1 MLEFI
6 STLKQRYQA
15 IQLGLVQQSMQWS
28 NYQACIEQLMLIEA
42 FLHKVHLIKNKG
54 HPTHIAVIGPTQS
67 GKSTLVNL
75 LLNQEAAG
83 VSPLAGF
90 TVHPQAFSIDLSN
103 DALTEVAEHFSGFQQ
118 VEQFSLSPEKY
129 NSYSLTSISSQHLS
143 GCMLWDTPDFD
154 SIDAQNYK
162 EGVLKTLALADVLVL
177 VVSKE
182 KYADQSVWD
191 VLALLEPLNQSLLV
205 VINKLVADSEQLI
218 IDSFIERWQQ
228 VRSDPAPTIFPI
240 LFAKDH
246 ALTDQQAGLSDL
258 LQRSIKQVKRKKHDQ
273 AAYAFIRQ
281 NWHEWISPITLEI
294 EAQAQWQSIVSHT
307 LKDALVIYQRDYL
320 DHPQHYDT
328 FQNALAKLLTL
339 LEVPGIAKVLMQSR
353 KALTWPLRKIF
364 SLGGE
369 VSKGSHPI
377 TKETEVLQQIAEHI
391 LLQVGDKVLDQIDQE
406 HDNNKW
412 WKQINSQL
420 RQDKSIILGDFAQK
434 TELYHENFKQ
444 DIEATAQGLYTKLE
458 EHPAIL
464 NSLRATRVTTDA
476 AMLALTVQA
485 GGIGLHDLLI
495 APAMLSITSYLA
507 ESAVGSY
514 LHRAESELKQRQLN
528 TVKELLFAQVIHQVL
543 QQLPEKMAKS
553 THFNI
558 SAEQLAAAEAQL
570 KIKPHGLRIL

>member
-42 FLHKVHLIKNKG
+42 FLHKGHLINNKA
-54 HPTHIAVIGPTQS
+54 HPIHIAVVGPTQS

-90 TVHPQAFSIDLSN
+90 TVHPQAFSVDLSG
-103 DALTEVAEHFSGFQQ
+103 DTLIEVAEHFSGFRQ

-129 NSYSLTSISSQHLS
+129 NSYSLTSVSSQHLS

-154 SIDAQNYK
+154 SIDAQSYK

-228 VRSDPAPTIFPI
+228 VRSDSAPTIFPI

-273 AAYAFIRQ
+273 AAYEFIRQ
-281 NWHEWISPITLEI
+281 NWHEWVAPITLEI
-294 EAQAQWQSIVSHT
+294 EAQAQWQSIVSQT
-307 LKDALVIYQRDYL
+307 LQDALVIYKRDYL

-353 KALTWPLRKIF
+353 KALTWPLRKVF

-420 RQDKSIILGDFAQK
+420 RQDKAIILGDFSQK

-543 QQLPEKMAKS
+543 QQLPEKMAQS

>member
-6 STLKQRYQA
+6 STLKQRYQT
-15 IQLGLVQQSMQWS
+15 IQLGLVGQSTQWS

-42 FLHKVHLIKNKG
+42 FLHKGRLIENKA
-54 HPTHIAVIGPTQS
+54 HPIHIAVIGPTQS

-75 LLNQEAAG
+75 LLKQEAAG

-90 TVHPQAFSIDLSN
+90 TVHPQAFSVDLSN

-129 NSYSLTSISSQHLS
+129 NSYSLAPISSAHLS

-154 SIDAQNYK
+154 SIDAQSYK

-191 VLALLEPLNQSLLV
+191 VLALLEPLNHALLV

-228 VRSDPAPTIFPI
+228 VRSDSAPTIFPI

-246 ALTDQQAGLSDL
+246 ALIDQQAGLSDL
-258 LQRSIKQVKRKKHDQ
+258 LQRSIKQVKRKKHDH
-273 AAYAFIRQ
+273 AAHEFIRQ
-281 NWHEWISPITLEI
+281 NWAEWIAPIKLEI
-294 EAQAQWQSIVSHT
+294 EAQAQWQSIVSQT
-307 LKDALVIYQRDYL
+307 LQDALVIYKRDYL

-339 LEVPGIAKVLMQSR
+339 LEVPGIAQILMQSR
-353 KALTWPLRKIF
+353 KVLTWPLRKVF
-364 SLGGE
+364 SLGSK
-369 VSKGSHPI
+369 VSKGSHPT

-391 LLQVGDKVLDQIDQE
+391 LLQIGDKVLDQIDQA

-412 WKQINSQL
+412 WKQMNSQL
-420 RQDKSIILGDFAQK
+420 RQDKVLILGDFSHK
-434 TELYHENFKQ
+434 TELYHEDFKQ

-495 APAMLSITSYLA
+495 APAMLSVTSYLA

-514 LHRAESELKQRQLN
+514 LHRAESELKQRQLH
-528 TVKELLFAQVIHQVL
+528 TVKELLFAQVMHQVL
-543 QQLPEKMAKS
+543 QKLPEKMTQT

-558 SAEQLAAAEAQL
+558 SAEQLVAAEAQL

>member
-15 IQLGLVQQSMQWS
+15 IQLGLVGQSTQWS

-42 FLHKVHLIKNKG
+42 FSHKGHLINNKT
-54 HPTHIAVIGPTQS
+54 HPVHIAVVGPTQS

-90 TVHPQAFSIDLSN
+90 TVHPQAFSVDLPS

-129 NSYSLTSISSQHLS
+129 NSYSLTPISSQHLS
-143 GCMLWDTPDFD
+143 SCMLWDTPDFD
-154 SIDAQNYK
+154 SIDAQSYK

-191 VLALLEPLNQSLLV
+191 ILALLEPLNQSLLV

-246 ALTDQQAGLSDL
+246 ALIDQQVGLNDL

-273 AAYAFIRQ
+273 AAYEFIRQ
-281 NWHEWISPITLEI
+281 NWGEWVAPIKLEI
-294 EAQAQWQSIVSHT
+294 EAQAQWQSIVSQT
-307 LKDALVIYQRDYL
+307 LQDALVIYKRDYL

-353 KALTWPLRKIF
+353 KALTWPLRKVF
-364 SLGGE
+364 SLGRE
-369 VSKGSHPI
+369 ASKNLHPI
-377 TKETEVLQQIAEHI
+377 TKETEVLQQIAEHT
-391 LLQVGDKVLDQIDQE
+391 LLQIGDKVLDQIDQAY
-406 HDNNKW
+406 DNNKW
-412 WKQINSQL
+412 WKQVNSQL
-420 RQDKSIILGDFAQK
+420 RQDKALILDDFAHK
-434 TELYHENFKQ
+434 TELYHEDFKQ

-495 APAMLSITSYLA
+495 APAMLSVTSYLA

-514 LHRAESELKQRQLN
+514 LHRAEAELKQRQLN
-528 TVKELLFAQVIHQVL
+528 TVKELLFAQVMHKVL
-543 QQLPEKMAKS
+543 QQLPEKMAQT

-558 SAEQLAAAEAQL
+558 SAEQLVAAEAQL

>member
-15 IQLGLVQQSMQWS
+15 IQLGLVNQSIQWS
-28 NYQACIEQLMLIEA
+28 HYQECIEQLILIEA
-42 FLHKVHLIKNKG
+42 FLHKGSLINNKT
-54 HPTHIAVIGPTQS
+54 HPIHIAVIGPTQS

-75 LLNQEAAG
+75 LLKQDAAG

-90 TVHPQAFSIDLSN
+90 TVHPQAFAIDLSN
-103 DALTEVAEHFSGFQQ
+103 NALTEVAEHFSGFQQ

-129 NSYSLTSISSQHLS
+129 NSYSLTPISSAQLS

-154 SIDAQNYK
+154 SIDAQSYK

-205 VINKLVADSEQLI
+205 VINKLVAESEQVI
-218 IDSFIERWQQ
+218 VDSFIERWQQ
-228 VRSDPAPTIFPI
+228 VRSDSSPTIFPI

-246 ALTDQQAGLSDL
+246 DLINQQVGLNDL
-258 LQRSIKQVKRKKHDQ
+258 LQRSIKQVKRKNYDQ
-273 AAYAFIRQ
+273 AAYEFIRQ
-281 NWHEWISPITLEI
+281 NWTEWVAPITLEI
-294 EAQAQWQSIVSHT
+294 EAQAQWQSIVSQT
-307 LKDALVIYQRDYL
+307 LKDALDIYKRDYL

-339 LEVPGIAKVLMQSR
+339 LEVPGVAKVLMQSR
-353 KALTWPLRKIF
+353 KVLTWPLRKIF
-364 SLGGE
+364 SFGGK
-369 VSKGSHPI
+369 VSKATYPE
-377 TKETEVLQQIAEHI
+377 TKETEVLQQIAEHV
-391 LLQVGDKVLDQIDQE
+391 LLQVSDKVLDQIDQG
-406 HDNNKW
+406 HDNKW
-412 WKQINSQL
+412 WKQLNSQL
-420 RQDKSIILGDFAQK
+420 RQDKALILDGFAHK

-495 APAMLSITSYLA
+495 APAMLSVTSYLA

-514 LHRAESELKQRQLN
+514 LHRAEAELKQRQLH
-528 TVKELLFAQVIHQVL
+528 TVKELLFAQVMHRVL
-543 QQLPEKMAKS
+543 QKLPEEMAQ
-553 THFNI
+553 TNHFNI
-558 SAEQLAAAEAQL
+558 SAEQLATAEAQL

>member
-15 IQLGLVQQSMQWS
+15 IQLGLVGQSTQWI

-42 FLHKVHLIKNKG
+42 FSHKGHLINNKI
-54 HPTHIAVIGPTQS
+54 HPVHIAVVGPTQS

-90 TVHPQAFSIDLSN
+90 TVHPQAFSVDLPS
-103 DALTEVAEHFSGFQQ
+103 DVLTEVAEHFSGFQQ

-129 NSYSLTSISSQHLS
+129 NSYSLTPISSAHLS
-143 GCMLWDTPDFD
+143 GYMLWDTPDFD
-154 SIDAQNYK
+154 SIDAQSYK

-246 ALTDQQAGLSDL
+246 ALIDQQVGLNDL

-273 AAYAFIRQ
+273 AAYGFIRQ
-281 NWHEWISPITLEI
+281 NWGEWVAPIKLEI
-294 EAQAQWQSIVSHT
+294 EAQAQWQSIVSQT
-307 LKDALVIYQRDYL
+307 LQDALVIYKRDYL

-353 KALTWPLRKIF
+353 KALTWPLRKVF
-364 SLGGE
+364 SLGRE
-369 VSKGSHPI
+369 ASKNSHPI
-377 TKETEVLQQIAEHI
+377 TKETEVLQQIAEHT
-391 LLQVGDKVLDQIDQE
+391 LLQIGDKVLDQIDQA

-412 WKQINSQL
+412 WKQVNSQL
-420 RQDKSIILGDFAQK
+420 RQDKALILDDFAHK
-434 TELYHENFKQ
+434 TELYHEDFKQ

-495 APAMLSITSYLA
+495 APAMLSVTSYLA

-528 TVKELLFAQVIHQVL
+528 TVKELLFAQVMHKVL
-543 QQLPEKMAKS
+543 QQLPEKMTQT

-558 SAEQLAAAEAQL
+558 SAEQLVAAEAQL